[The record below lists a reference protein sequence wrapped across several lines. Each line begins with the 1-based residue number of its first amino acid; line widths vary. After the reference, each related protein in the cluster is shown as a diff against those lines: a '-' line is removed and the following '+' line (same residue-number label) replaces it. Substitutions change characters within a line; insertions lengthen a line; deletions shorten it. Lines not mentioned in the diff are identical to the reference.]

1 MYVCSWVQ
9 SLTKKDNAE
18 VSHFTFSREA
28 ILRATYINANDH
40 TVPASVTASV
50 TAIVTVPASVTDTAA
65 VIATATVA
73 ANDLLLLLL
82 LMLLLLLLL
91 LLLPL
96 LLLLLLIQLL
106 LLLMLSIPF
115 LHIISVPCPF
125 RTARA
130 SSTLPVSDSTF
141 AHCDRA
147 PSGVA
152 HPQAPYTLQLSLCPS
167 LVT

>member
-40 TVPASVTASV
+40 TVPASVTA
-50 TAIVTVPASVTDTAA
+50 IVTVPASVTDTAA

-82 LMLLLLLLL
+82 L

-96 LLLLLLIQLL
+96 LLLLIQ

-130 SSTLPVSDSTF
+130 SSTQPVSDSTF

>member
-1 MYVCSWVQ
+1 MYICSWVQ

-18 VSHFTFSREA
+18 LSHFTFSREA

-91 LLLPL
+91 LLSPL

-106 LLLMLSIPF
+106 LLLSIPF

-130 SSTLPVSDSTF
+130 SSTQPVSDSTF